1 MIQMTESG
9 WERSGNIHRR
19 RLRILCITAIP
30 AAVLVTI
37 LYFNNQDFFRTSQS
51 ENRESEKQARLQ
63 TESAANSSVA
73 PVSSNEDALTRI
85 DDSGK
90 YTIAVHSPLHVVV
103 KNVVQ
108 EPVAL
113 PDTPDPVL
121 ISGITCEISDRDDL
135 LVNVSLKI
143 GFNEESSRSEI
154 LLRRNEIK
162 VLTKKTIS
170 IKELSVVKKEI
181 LEPELKNAISGLFGR
196 ELINKV
202 TISDL
207 QIEKVD

>member
-9 WERSGNIHRR
+9 WKRSGNIHQR
-19 RLRILCITAIP
+19 RLRILYITAIV

-37 LYFNNQDFFRTSQS
+37 LYFNNQDFFRKFQS
-51 ENRESEKQARLQ
+51 EDRESEKQVWPQ
-63 TESAANSSVA
+63 TESATDSPVA
-73 PVSSNEDALTRI
+73 PISSNEDALTRI
-85 DDSGK
+85 EDSGK
-90 YTIAVHSPLHVVV
+90 YMVAVQNPERVVV

-108 EPVAL
+108 EPLVL

-135 LVNVSLKI
+135 LVRVSLKI
-143 GFNEESSRSEI
+143 GFNEESSRSEV

-162 VLTKKTIS
+162 VLTKKAIS
-170 IKELSVVKKEI
+170 IKELSLVKKEI
-181 LEPELKNAISGLFGR
+181 LEPELKNAINGLCGR